1 MSNTKKL
8 CPFCT
13 IEFSAEIIRKHIG
26 SVHLGLIEE
35 ELNKEIRDSKIEIKN
50 TNLSF
55 AHEYD
60 VAMYHFTSLITSF
73 ISLTIYSSTS
83 NIFHVNKLLTLTQAK
98 IVDQELGS
106 LRASPGS
113 TKH

>member
-1 MSNTKKL
+1 ML
-8 CPFCT
+8 
-13 IEFSAEIIRKHIG
+13 
-26 SVHLGLIEE
+26 
-35 ELNKEIRDSKIEIKN
+35 IEIKN

-60 VAMYHFTSLITSF
+60 VTMYHFTSLITSF

-98 IVDQELGS
+98 MLQNRLGLNIS
-106 LRASPGS
+106 SIETNSDHLYEDLADFLLLRYHGL
-113 TKH
+113 KIDL